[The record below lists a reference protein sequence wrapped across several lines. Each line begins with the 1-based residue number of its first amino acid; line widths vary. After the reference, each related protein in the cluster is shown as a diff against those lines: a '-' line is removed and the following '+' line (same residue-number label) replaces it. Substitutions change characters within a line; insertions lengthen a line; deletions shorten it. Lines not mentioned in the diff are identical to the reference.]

1 MRWRVGVLVLCS
13 VLATLIARDDLGALG
28 QEEASRIYLNQSLFH
43 LRQAQRYADQSGQTV
58 PLAGFDYVVYQRD
71 LDTVADGVEAFL
83 HPRPGDPVRIVPV
96 EIDGHYLAEELLRE
110 GKALEESLGT
120 SEEEDDAADAA
131 ADVDDVPAEVP

>member
-1 MRWRVGVLVLCS
+1 MTMRELVIVLFS
-13 VLATLIARDDLGALG
+13 VLATLVVSHDLSALG

-58 PLAGFDYVVYQRD
+58 PLAGFDYAVYQRA

-110 GKALEESLGT
+110 GQALEETMGASVT
-120 SEEEDDAADAA
+120 EDEDAVT
-131 ADVDDVPAEVP
+131 VDGLSTEVP

>member
-1 MRWRVGVLVLCS
+1 MTMRELVIVIFS
-13 VLATLIARDDLGALG
+13 VLATLVVSHDLSALG

-58 PLAGFDYVVYQRD
+58 ALAGFDYAVYQRD

-83 HPRPGDPVRIVPV
+83 HPRPGDPIRVVPV

-110 GKALEESLGT
+110 GKALEETAGMSVT
-120 SEEEDDAADAA
+120 EDADAA
-131 ADVDDVPAEVP
+131 SVDDLSAEAP

>member
-1 MRWRVGVLVLCS
+1 MTRREFVIVLCS
-13 VLATLIARDDLGALG
+13 VLATLGIRADLRALG

-58 PLAGFDYVVYQRD
+58 PLAGFDYAVYQRD

-83 HPRPGDPVRIVPV
+83 HPRPGDPIRIVPV

-110 GKALEESLGT
+110 GKALEETLG
-120 SEEEDDAADAA
+120 EFVAEEDDTPS
-131 ADVDDVPAEVP
+131 VDDLSAEVP

>member
-1 MRWRVGVLVLCS
+1 MNARELLIVVLS
-13 VLATLIARDDLGALG
+13 VLATLIVNHDLSALG

-58 PLAGFDYVVYQRD
+58 ALAGFDYAVYQRD

-83 HPRPGDPVRIVPV
+83 HPRPGDPIRVVPV

-110 GKALEESLGT
+110 GKAMEETAGMSVA
-120 SEEEDDAADAA
+120 EDADAA
-131 ADVDDVPAEVP
+131 NVDDLSGEAP

>member
-1 MRWRVGVLVLCS
+1 MSRRACMLVLCS
-13 VLATLIARDDLGALG
+13 FLATLIVSDDLGALG

-58 PLAGFDYVVYQRD
+58 PLAGFDYAVYQRD

-96 EIDGHYLAEELLRE
+96 EIDGQYLAEELLRE
-110 GKALEESLGT
+110 GKALEESIGV
-120 SEEEDDAADAA
+120 SEEEDDDAAA
-131 ADVDDVPAEVP
+131 ADVDDMPAEVP